1 MGEEMHKNEC
11 DWSGGQRCS
20 EENVEKLCQ
29 EGHEGYGYKE
39 EMAQTVVLGEILLGV
54 RPVLAR
60 DAEIPCVFLGS
71 RTLNEYDDDDE

>member
-20 EENVEKLCQ
+20 EDYVEKLCQ
-29 EGHEGYGYKE
+29 EGHEGYGYIRRKWHR
-39 EMAQTVVLGEILLGV
+39 TVVLGEILLGV

-60 DAEIPCVFLGS
+60 MPEIPCVFWGHG
-71 RTLNEYDDDDE
+71 R

>member
-20 EENVEKLCQ
+20 EENVEKLCLKRDMKAM
-29 EGHEGYGYKE
+29 GIKE
-39 EMAQTVVLGEILLGV
+39 EMAQDRYVLGEILLGV

-60 DAEIPCVFLGS
+60 MREIPCVFWGHG
-71 RTLNEYDDDDE
+71 R